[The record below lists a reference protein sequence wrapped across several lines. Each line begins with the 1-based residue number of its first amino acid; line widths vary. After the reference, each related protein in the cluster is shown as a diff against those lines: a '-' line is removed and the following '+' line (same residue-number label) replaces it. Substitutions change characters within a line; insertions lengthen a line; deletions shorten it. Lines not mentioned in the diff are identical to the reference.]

1 MTESPLAP
9 LFERYFSVVP
19 ANTGN
24 LLEKVYQL
32 RHQVYCDELG
42 YEKQHA
48 SQLELDEYDKR
59 SIHCLLFHK
68 SSQTYVGCVRLI
80 LADSQNPDVP
90 FPFELACGE
99 SLQWDFD
106 SSAGTSRRKYGEIS
120 RLVITANF
128 RRRRGVASVPDGGS
142 ENFDASTEDERR
154 LFPTVA
160 LGLYVAIAVIGL
172 NQGLDGVFAMM
183 EPRLAR
189 QLRRFG
195 ILFQQVGAEVDHRGI
210 RAPFFISRDKI
221 FNNLKPEYRVLLNNI
236 QNQFNLASQHVQ

>member
-1 MTESPLAP
+1 MIESPLAL

-19 ANTGN
+19 ATTGN

-32 RHQVYCDELG
+32 RHQVYCVELG
-42 YEKQHA
+42 YEQLRA
-48 SQLELDEYDKR
+48 RQLELDEYDKR

-68 SSQTYVGCVRLI
+68 SSQTYVGCIRLI
-80 LADSQNPDVP
+80 LAVSQKPDMP
-90 FPFELACGE
+90 FPFEHACGE

-106 SSAGTSRRKYGEIS
+106 SSAATSRQKNGEIS
-120 RLVITANF
+120 RLAITANF
-128 RRRRGVASVPDGGS
+128 RRRRGVASVPDGES

-160 LGLYVAIAVIGL
+160 LGLYVAITVIGL

-195 ILFQQVGAEVDHRGI
+195 ILFQQVGAEVEHRGI

-221 FNNLKPEYRVLLNNI
+221 FNNLKSECRVLLDNI
-236 QNQFNLASQHVQ
+236 QNQFNPASQHVQ